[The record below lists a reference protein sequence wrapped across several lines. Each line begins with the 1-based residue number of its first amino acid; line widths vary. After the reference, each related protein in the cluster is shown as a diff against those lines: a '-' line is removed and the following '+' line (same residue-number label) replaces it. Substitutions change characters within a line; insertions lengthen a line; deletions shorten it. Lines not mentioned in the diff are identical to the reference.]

1 MAGRP
6 RALDDTKR
14 REVCALISAG
24 CGIAAAAKFVG
35 CNPVTIR
42 RESMRNADFFED
54 LRKAELAAQALPL
67 QAIRK
72 AASTHWRAAAWFL
85 ERTQPLVFGRRRP
98 TTFAENDIRA
108 ALELVHEVMQAELPN
123 AAAQRRVWDTLDAI
137 HADLMAEHRASESPR
152 PDVHAR
158 RLRQKLARQ
167 GLAPHTTDSRFP
179 NAGIDFDGAA
189 GPTPGAWESSPTDA
203 GETT

>member
-6 RALDDTKR
+6 RALDDVKR

-24 CGIAAAAKFVG
+24 CGISAAAKFVG

-42 RESMRNADFFED
+42 RESMRNVDFYED
-54 LRKAELAAQALPL
+54 LRKAEMAAQALPL

-72 AASTHWRAAAWFL
+72 AAGTHWRAAAWFL

-98 TTFAENDIRA
+98 TTFAENDIRGA
-108 ALELVHEVMQAELPN
+108 MDLVHEVMQAELPS
-123 AAAQRRVWDTLDAI
+123 AAAQRRVWDTLGAI
-137 HADLMAEHRASESPR
+137 HADLMAEHRASEAPR

-158 RLRQKLARQ
+158 RLRQKLARL
-167 GLAPHTTDSRFP
+167 GLAPVRNESRSSD
-179 NAGIDFDGAA
+179 AGPDLDCAA
-189 GPTPGAWESSPTDA
+189 GQWPGASASTSIDE
-203 GETT
+203 EQTT